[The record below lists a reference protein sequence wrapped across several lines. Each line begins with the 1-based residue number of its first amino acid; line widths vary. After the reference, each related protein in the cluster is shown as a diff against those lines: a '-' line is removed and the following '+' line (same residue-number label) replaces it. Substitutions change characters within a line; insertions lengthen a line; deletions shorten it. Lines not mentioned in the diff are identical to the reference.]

1 MTDFY
6 KALQDL
12 FPSVVRSFIDEPRL
26 SSPPADADFPYVVL
40 GGTEPNALSG
50 PDRFRPTL
58 SDKPSKVALDVRI
71 TYAGL
76 TRESV
81 RVMMRHVRTAL
92 GSPPVVEG
100 YRCHL
105 TRPVSLQPMT
115 VDRDVSWGGLNP
127 RYSQDELRLTAH
139 LSGGSHAH
147 Q

>member
-12 FPSVVRSFIDEPRL
+12 LPPVVRSYIDVPRL
-26 SSPPADADFPYVVL
+26 STPPEAADFPYVVL

-58 SDKPSKVALDVRI
+58 SDKPSKVVLDIRI

-81 RVMMRHVRTAL
+81 RVMMRHVRSAL
-92 GSPPVVEG
+92 ATPPAVEG

-105 TRPVSLQPMT
+105 SRPTTLQALT
-115 VDRDVSWGGLNP
+115 VDRDVSWGSLNP
-127 RYSQDELRLTAH
+127 LYAQDELRLTAH
-139 LSGGSHAH
+139 LAGGSHAH